1 MEVESSSY
9 QTTLLLSQ
17 EHRYFLLG
25 VTYDHLKQKKGQPQ
39 FYKAAAD
46 LFPSGFMFDGALEE
60 KEHQRA
66 IRTT

>member
-1 MEVESSSY
+1 M
-9 QTTLLLSQ
+9 L
-17 EHRYFLLG
+17 LLG
-25 VTYDHLKQKKGQPQ
+25 VTHDHLKQKKGQPQ
-39 FYKAAAD
+39 CYKAAAD